1 VRVGPL
7 RAWHGHGT
15 AALCAADD
23 DEHTAGGPSSTSP
36 PALLARDVKDYGWSG
51 CAACTSRE
59 PMPHAPTATPQ
70 RPDADIFIPARERRA
85 LVRNGFYLAGRPAT
99 FARHRGSLVRKQTTL
114 KRKVRSVGPRRSS
127 APLAR
132 CKPSRVPPIPSRAR
146 RPASRARLRHLSGQ
160 GRKPRPRPFAG
171 WMQTVARCMRRSGR
185 CAQGREG
192 LRSEVWCLHTGPRT

>member
-1 VRVGPL
+1 MVMARQRFVLPMTTNTQRVAQVQPARLPCLPEMSKATDGQ
-7 RAWHGHGT
+7 
-15 AALCAADD
+15 AAACAA
-23 DEHTAGGPSSTSP
+23 
-36 PALLARDVKDYGWSG
+36 
-51 CAACTSRE
+51 RE

-99 FARHRGSLVRKQTTL
+99 FARHRGSLVRKQRTL